1 MGQNCVVRR
10 GLEDGLSLLDHRAP
24 PPDSRPPI
32 RWTGIALVAAVH
44 VVLIGFVMLSM
55 PRTIELIPGPREI
68 YYVFHPK
75 PVKKL
80 PVHIG
85 PPPVTLRTPPRFEY
99 APQIEPRAITVLP
112 QAKDLGLS
120 LFACSPENLANL
132 TTQERAHC
140 TNALT
145 MASLQGPLPGGL
157 TMHAIHAEHWEQI
170 ADGNASVPCTRS
182 QKLNDGNGGSAVFV
196 DALCAWGVLDKALN
210 N

>member
-1 MGQNCVVRR
+1 
-10 GLEDGLSLLDHRAP
+10 LLDRRVP
-24 PPDSRPPI
+24 VPESRPWY
-32 RWTGIALVAAVH
+32 RSKWAGAALVAAVH
-44 VVLIGFVMLSM
+44 VVLIGFVMLST

-68 YYVFHPK
+68 YYVFHPA
-75 PVKKL
+75 PPRKL

-85 PPPVTLRTPPRFEY
+85 PPPVALRVPPRFEY
-99 APQIEPRAITVLP
+99 APQTRPKAVTVLP

-145 MASLQGPLPGGL
+145 MAALQGPLPGGL
-157 TMHAIHAEHWEQI
+157 TMHAVQAERWEEI
-170 ADGNASVPCTRS
+170 ADRNAPSSVPCTRS

-196 DALCAWGVLDKALN
+196 DALCAWNVLDKALN